1 MSVAL
6 VTGAARGQGR
16 SHAVRLAR
24 DGHDLVLVDLAGPL
38 AAPYPP
44 ATPADLAGTQRLVA
58 ATGRRV
64 LARRADVRD
73 AAALR
78 AVVEEAAAELG
89 AVDVVVAGAGIA
101 GGGPAAELPP
111 DAWDAVVDT
120 DLTGVWN
127 TVQAALPGM
136 VAARRGAVVLIG
148 SANGGLKAPPH
159 LAHYA
164 AAKHGVAGLVRA
176 LAAELGPLGIR
187 VNGVHP
193 TAVDTP
199 MIHNEATYRLFG
211 VADRAG
217 AAEAFAGLHPLG
229 VPWVQP
235 EDVSA
240 AVAFLVSEQ
249 ARFVT
254 GVALAVDA
262 GLSVR

>member
-1 MSVAL
+1 MTVAL

-16 SHAVRLAR
+16 AHAVRLAR
-24 DGHDLVLVDLAGPL
+24 DGADLVLVDLAGPL
-38 AAPYPP
+38 HAPYPP
-44 ATPADLAGTQRLVA
+44 AGPADLAETARLVA

-73 AAALR
+73 AAQLT
-78 AVVEEAAAELG
+78 AVVEEATAELG
-89 AVDVVVAGAGIA
+89 VVDVAVAGAGIA
-101 GGGPAAELPP
+101 GGGPAADLPAE
-111 DAWDAVVDT
+111 DWDAVVDT
-120 DLTGVWN
+120 NLTGVWN
-127 TVQAALPGM
+127 TVRAVLPGM
-136 VAARRGAVVLIG
+136 AAARRGAIVLVG

-164 AAKHGVAGLVRA
+164 AAKHGVGGLVRA

-187 VNGVHP
+187 VNAVHP
-193 TAVDTP
+193 TAVDTA

-217 AAEAFAGLHPLG
+217 AAAAFAGLHPLG

-240 AVAFLVSEQ
+240 AVAFLVSAE

-254 GVALAVDA
+254 GVGLPVDA
-262 GLSVR
+262 GLSAR